1 MRNQKKGGAKSPIPR
16 SSSLDHLYGVILAG
30 GRGTRFW
37 PRSRRLFPKQLMTL
51 SGETSLLQ
59 QTVERLGPL
68 IPPSR
73 IWIFTNEWLR
83 KEVARQLPDVPR
95 AQIVAEPMQRNTAP
109 CAGLAAE
116 LISRQDPEAILGV
129 LPSDHLIGKPAAFLK
144 VVGLAARQ
152 AELGRIVVLGIAPRW
167 PETGYGYMEFPTRPA
182 DRNTKAY
189 PIRQFREK
197 PSLPVAKRYLRS
209 GRFFW
214 NSGMFFWKA
223 RTLREELAAH
233 LPNTAAVL
241 AQIAEQASPDGS
253 ADPSRL
259 AGVLKR
265 LYPSCENISVD
276 YAVIEKSKR
285 VVGIPCEFGWSDV
298 GSWNAVHDLS
308 TADAKGNVLKTEA
321 LLIDSSGLLIDAPGK
336 LVAGI
341 GLKDLVIVETKDALL
356 IAPRDQAQQVSQLV
370 KMLEQSRRDDL
381 T

>member
-1 MRNQKKGGAKSPIPR
+1 MKR
-16 SSSLDHLYGVILAG
+16 SASLDHLYAVILAG

-51 SGETSLLQ
+51 SGTTSLLQ
-59 QTVERLGPL
+59 QTVERLSPL

-73 IWIFTNEWLR
+73 VWIFTNEWLR

-116 LISRQDPEAILGV
+116 LIAQKDPEAILGV

-144 VVGLAARQ
+144 VVRLAT
-152 AELGRIVVLGIAPRW
+152 AEAAQGSIVVLGIAPRW
-167 PETGYGYMEFPTRPA
+167 PETGYGYMEFPKRPA
-182 DRNTKAY
+182 DRNSKAY
-189 PIRQFREK
+189 PIRKFREK
-197 PSLPVAKRYLRS
+197 PTLPVAQQYLRA

-223 RTLREELAAH
+223 NTLREELAAH
-233 LPNTAAVL
+233 LPKTAAVL
-241 AQIAEQASPDGS
+241 GKIAVQAGK
-253 ADPSRL
+253 ADASRL
-259 AGVLKR
+259 ASVLKR
-265 LYPSCENISVD
+265 LYRSCENISVD
-276 YAVIEKSKR
+276 YAVIEKSTR

-298 GSWNAVHDLS
+298 GSWNAVHDLAPS
-308 TADAKGNVLKTEA
+308 DASGNVLKTEA

-336 LVAGI
+336 LVAGV
-341 GLKDLVIVETKDALL
+341 GLKDLLIVDTKDALL
-356 IAPRDQAQQVSQLV
+356 IVPRDQAQQVSQLV

-381 T
+381 L